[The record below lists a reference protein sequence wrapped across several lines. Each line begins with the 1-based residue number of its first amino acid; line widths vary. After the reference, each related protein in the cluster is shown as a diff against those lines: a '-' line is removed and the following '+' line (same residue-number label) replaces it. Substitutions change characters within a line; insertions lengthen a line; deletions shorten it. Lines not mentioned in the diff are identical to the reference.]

1 MQNQALLD
9 RLITRGSMF
18 SCSALL
24 CSTLLWGS
32 VFGCIENMIRAIP
45 EKDTDI
51 MDETLDDTGIMFADT
66 AVDDMEPSMED
77 DTSSHTGSNDSAT
90 NDTYVNEPTAEPDST
105 PSEPIEEAGDSRN
118 FPMPVYAGAVIVN
131 ELMIDPSHTQDKYGE
146 WVELFNIT
154 NYWIDLRGVR
164 LQDYGVDDYAI
175 DEVSAGSLVV
185 APNSYVVICADTDFW
200 NNGGVTCQ
208 GHFLYQ
214 SFGGG
219 FSLSNAEDEVV
230 VRSATGNVIDMFAYG
245 NNFAVVGS
253 SLGLK
258 PSAANMY
265 SNDSESNWCD
275 QWGFLPQGDY
285 GNPGQM
291 NDSCW

>member
-1 MQNQALLD
+1 
-9 RLITRGSMF
+9 MF
-18 SCSALL
+18 SCFALL
-24 CSTLLWGS
+24 CSALLWGS

-45 EKDTDI
+45 DNDTDI
-51 MDETLDDTGIMFADT
+51 MDDTLDDTGGLFDDT
-66 AVDDMEPSMED
+66 AIDDLEPSVEE
-77 DTSSHTGSNDSAT
+77 DTSSQTGGNGGNGGNGGSTNDSGSNDT
-90 NDTYVNEPTAEPDST
+90 HVNEPTAEPDST
-105 PSEPIEEAGDSRN
+105 PPEPIEEAGDSRN
-118 FPMPVYAGAVIVN
+118 FPMPVYVGAVIVN

-154 NYWIDLRGVR
+154 NYWIDLRGAR

-175 DEVSAGSLVV
+175 DEVTAGSLVV

-200 NNGGVTCQ
+200 NNGGVNCQ

-219 FSLSNAEDEVV
+219 FSLSNADDEVIL
-230 VRSATGNVIDMFAYG
+230 RSATGAVIDMFAYV
-245 NNFAVVGS
+245 NNFAVVGA

-265 SNDSESNWCD
+265 SNDNASNWCD